1 MKKVYTELYY
11 VSDCGSY
18 TIHCEQEDVC
28 KVDFEPASKDDLV
41 RLYNF
46 LGEFLK
52 ENNHPIKHAID
63 DTPKQ
68 LVHDPRFA
76 PDPDGVLGL

>member
-18 TIHCEQEDVC
+18 TIRRKED
-28 KVDFEPASKDDLV
+28 DTYHILEHWADMEGLIS
-41 RLYNF
+41 LYNF

-52 ENNHPIKHAID
+52 ENNHPIKHVID